1 MDPLQRRSNA
11 CLQTSMMLIFQNK
24 IKCIKN
30 RRYIENL
37 RKYPEIGK
45 KLLEKYS

>member
-1 MDPLQRRSNA
+1 MIGIGNDYGTKAKGMKSR
-11 CLQTSMMLIFQNK
+11 K
-24 IKCIKN
+24 
-30 RRYIENL
+30 YIIDL